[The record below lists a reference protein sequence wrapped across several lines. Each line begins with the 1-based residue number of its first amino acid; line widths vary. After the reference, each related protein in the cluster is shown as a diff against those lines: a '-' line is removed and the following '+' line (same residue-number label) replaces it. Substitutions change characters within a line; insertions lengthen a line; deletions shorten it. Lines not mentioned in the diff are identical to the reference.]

1 MSLLIQERPLSPEL
15 AKGLAKSAASATRTN
30 GVSGSPS
37 TQSRTSLIQSRLLA
51 ANVPKS
57 PSMRRVAHMPPM
69 PPRSS
74 SGGGMSSGFGASQF
88 GGFQTFSSGFSV
100 WRRNWQVARAMLT
113 PPTMY
118 SASITLIRR
127 PSRIGVTVTSAAERS
142 GSRYMSIVNRAGM
155 RSGSPCSLLDPV
167 RQEAR
172 DDAAVQRGRA
182 PGPARH
188 RGGLV
193 EGAVAPEEGL
203 VAHRD
208 QPMADSG
215 RPRQGRREVTARRR
229 PSLAY

>member
-15 AKGLAKSAASATRTN
+15 ANGLAKSAASATRTN

-37 TQSRTSLIQSRLLA
+37 TQSRTSLIHSRLLA

-57 PSMRRVAHMPPM
+57 PLMRRVAHMPPM
-69 PPRSS
+69 PPRLS
-74 SGGGMSSGFGASQF
+74 SGGGMSSGLGTSQL
-88 GGFQTFSSGFSV
+88 GGVQTFSSGFSV

-113 PPTMY
+113 PPTLY

-142 GSRYMSIVNRAGM
+142 GSRYMSMVNRAGHQV
-155 RSGSPCSLLDPV
+155 RLAVALLDRV
-167 RQEAR
+167 RQQAG

-182 PGPARH
+182 PGAAAH

-203 VAHRD
+203 VAHRG

-215 RPRQGRREVTARRR
+215 VRGQGRRKVTPRRR
-229 PSLAY
+229 PSLA